1 MCNPVLCLVRAAHTT
16 AGQCKHSGGEG
27 RIENASAGHLQQLYG
42 WLVGWLAKVEE
53 SQKNV
58 APLRSA
64 RLLIVS

>member
-1 MCNPVLCLVRAAHTT
+1 M
-16 AGQCKHSGGEG
+16 
-27 RIENASAGHLQQLYG
+27 IENGSAGHLQQLYG

-58 APLRSA
+58 APLRSV